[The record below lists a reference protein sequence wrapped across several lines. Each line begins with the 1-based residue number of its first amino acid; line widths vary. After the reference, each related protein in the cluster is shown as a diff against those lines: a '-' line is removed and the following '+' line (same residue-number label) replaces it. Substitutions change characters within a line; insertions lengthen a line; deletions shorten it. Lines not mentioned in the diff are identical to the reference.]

1 MNDRFRLRPA
11 REDAAHSRLR
21 LTAVVGLLLVTAVW
35 GATFLVVKDA
45 TEGMPVFDF
54 LTWRF
59 ALAAVVMAVIRPSVL
74 RRIDRG
80 TLARGAGAGFLLGM
94 SYILQTL
101 GLQHTSAAVSGFLT
115 GLFVVITPLL
125 AWALFR
131 QHLSLTAWAAALTA
145 TAGLALITLSGVSFG
160 SGEALTL
167 MCALFFALHLL
178 ALGRWSPGRDA
189 YALTVVQLTTASLMC
204 LIGAAP
210 HGVRPPQ
217 SGSTWMAVLVTA
229 VLASA
234 FAYMVQTWAQK
245 HVTATQAAVVLT
257 MEPVFA
263 GLFAV
268 VVGGER
274 LTVSTLVGGALVVA
288 AMFLIEVPGSP
299 SEKSAAPEANSD
311 SDSDSAGSERAEA
324 PEGFER
330 SDEPGPQSK
339 PALWAKETS

>member
-59 ALAAVVMAVIRPSVL
+59 ALAAVVMAAIRPSVL

-274 LTVSTLVGGALVVA
+274 LTVSTLVGGVLVVA
-288 AMFLIEVPGSP
+288 AMFLVEVPGSP
-299 SEKSAAPEANSD
+299 SEKSAEAESE
-311 SDSDSAGSERAEA
+311 SESESESAGSERAA
-324 PEGFER
+324 ASEGFER

>member
-1 MNDRFRLRPA
+1 MNGVLNGRFRLRPA

-45 TEGMPVFDF
+45 TVGMPVFDF

-59 ALAAVVMAVIRPSVL
+59 ALAAVVMAAIRPSVL

-167 MCALFFALHLL
+167 LCALFFALHLL

-210 HGVRPPQ
+210 HGVRPPH

-288 AMFLIEVPGSP
+288 AMFLIEVPSAEP
-299 SEKSAAPEANSD
+299 EKSAE
-311 SDSDSAGSERAEA
+311 SAELTGSAESERAE
-324 PEGFER
+324 GSVR
-330 SDEPGPQSK
+330 SDEPSPQSK

>member
-1 MNDRFRLRPA
+1 MNGVMSDRLRPT
-11 REDAAHSRLR
+11 RDNAAHSRLR

-45 TEGMPVFDF
+45 TVGMPVFDF

-59 ALAAVVMAVIRPSVL
+59 ALAAVVMAVIRPSVV

-131 QHLSLTAWAAALTA
+131 QHLSLTAWTAALTA
-145 TAGLALITLSGVSFG
+145 AAGLALITLNGVSFG
-160 SGEALTL
+160 SGETLTL
-167 MCALFFALHLL
+167 LCAVFFALHLL

-217 SGSTWMAVLVTA
+217 SASTWSAVLVTA

-268 VVGGER
+268 LVGGER
-274 LTVSTLVGGALVVA
+274 LTVSTLVGGVLVVT
-288 AMFLIEVPGSP
+288 AMFLIEVPGS
-299 SEKSAAPEANSD
+299 ESAASEGSEGSEGSD
-311 SDSDSAGSERAEA
+311 EPSAGSDAEQ
-324 PEGFER
+324 PRGGSR
-330 SDEPGPQSK
+330 SGSQSR
-339 PALWAKETS
+339 PAL

>member
-1 MNDRFRLRPA
+1 MSDRLRPA
-11 REDAAHSRLR
+11 RDNPAHSRLR
-21 LTAVVGLLLVTAVW
+21 LTAVVGLLLVTAIW

-45 TEGMPVFDF
+45 TVGMPVFDF

-59 ALAAVVMAVIRPSVL
+59 ALAAVVMAAIRPSVV

-80 TLARGAGAGFLLGM
+80 TLARGAGAGSLLGM

-131 QHLSLTAWAAALTA
+131 QHLSPTAWTAAATA

-167 MCALFFALHLL
+167 LCSVCFALHLL

-189 YALTVVQLTTASLMC
+189 YALTLVQLTTASLMC
-204 LIGAAP
+204 LIGAVP

-217 SGSTWMAVLVTA
+217 NGSTWTAVLVTA

-268 VVGGER
+268 LVGGER
-274 LTVSTLVGGALVVA
+274 LTVSTLVGGALVVT
-288 AMFLIEVPGSP
+288 AMFLIEVPGSE
-299 SEKSAAPEANSD
+299 SEGSEESAE
-311 SDSDSAGSERAEA
+311 SAGSEGSEGSDA
-324 PEGFER
+324 PPPRPWPACPAPAR
-330 SDEPGPQSK
+330 SPGAVA
-339 PALWAKETS
+339 PAGSGKRLRR

>member
-1 MNDRFRLRPA
+1 
-11 REDAAHSRLR
+11 
-21 LTAVVGLLLVTAVW
+21 
-35 GATFLVVKDA
+35 
-45 TEGMPVFDF
+45 
-54 LTWRF
+54 
-59 ALAAVVMAVIRPSVL
+59 
-74 RRIDRG
+74 
-80 TLARGAGAGFLLGM
+80 
-94 SYILQTL
+94 
-101 GLQHTSAAVSGFLT
+101 
-115 GLFVVITPLL
+115 
-125 AWALFR
+125 
-131 QHLSLTAWAAALTA
+131 
-145 TAGLALITLSGVSFG
+145 
-160 SGEALTL
+160 

-210 HGVRPPQ
+210 DGVRPPQ
-217 SGSTWMAVLVTA
+217 SGSTWMAVIVTA

-299 SEKSAAPEANSD
+299 SEKSAESAESAE
-311 SDSDSAGSERAEA
+311 SAGSERAEA
-324 PEGFER
+324 SEGSER
-330 SDEPGPQSK
+330 SDEPSPQSK

>member
-1 MNDRFRLRPA
+1 MNGVMNDRFRLRPA

-59 ALAAVVMAVIRPSVL
+59 ALAALVMAAIRPSVL

-299 SEKSAAPEANSD
+299 SEKSAESE
-311 SDSDSAGSERAEA
+311 SESAGSERAEA
-324 PEGFER
+324 SEGSER
-330 SDEPGPQSK
+330 SGEPSPQSK